1 MTLEEAERICTQPGE
16 SPAFS
21 TNTGRWFCQ
30 NSYQPL
36 GGVSPETHPEFY
48 RSHLPTP
55 DQQFLHWLTLTTG
68 QPVYVY
74 PTASHG
80 IAAGVRIGDCAPGSY
95 AVGAQCV
102 KNWADEFDAGKYFT
116 EVGVGIAKGVAFLAP
131 ALVGAGPLAAA
142 AWAGSQ
148 FTTALQEAGAL
159 KMGLDLGGIF
169 GGLANVVGGFSSGN
183 YLNALQGGLQIAG
196 SSFAPSPSFSAPMPM
211 YGPIYSPP
219 PAPVYSPPAQP
230 VMGTFPAGA
239 AAMTRLAAI
248 TAPILAK
255 IAVKLGLRARP
266 SLTRA
271 MDLIRKSAKIL
282 TSPEAVAAALGIS
295 IAELAQLITASNA
308 RKRRRMNPANSKALR
323 RAARRIKSFHK
334 LCTHTDVLRGRG
346 RRSASPRVSCGT
358 CKKSPCRC

>member
-1 MTLEEAERICTQPGE
+1 VTLDDAIRICIQPGE
-16 SPAFS
+16 SPALS
-21 TNTGRWFCQ
+21 TTTGEWFCQ
-30 NSYQPL
+30 NKFQPL
-36 GGVSPETHPEFY
+36 GGVNPQTHPEYY
-48 RSHLPTP
+48 RSHLASPESAFLGWLA
-55 DQQFLHWLTLTTG
+55 QQTG
-68 QPVYVY
+68 QTVHYY
-74 PTASHG
+74 PQASHG
-80 IAAGVRIGDCAPGSY
+80 IAAGIRVGECAPGSY
-95 AVGAQCV
+95 AVGAKCV
-102 KNWADEFDAGKYFT
+102 TNWADEFNAGKYFT
-116 EVGVGIAKGVAFLAP
+116 DVGVGIAKGVAFLAP

-148 FTTALQEAGAL
+148 FTTALQESGAL

-196 SSFAPSPSFSAPMPM
+196 SSFTSPAASFGPMPM
-211 YGPIYSPP
+211 YSPIYSPP
-219 PAPVYSPPAQP
+219 PVIQQMPQAQP
-230 VMGTFPAGA
+230 VMSVFPAGA
-239 AAMTRLAAI
+239 AAVTRLAAI

-255 IAVKLGLRARP
+255 IAVKLGMRARP

-323 RAARRIKSFHK
+323 RAARRIKSFHR
-334 LCTHTDVLRGRG
+334 LCTHTDVLKGRG
-346 RRSASPRVSCGT
+346 RSRSRAVACGS